1 MKDFV
6 LPLAFT
12 VLIVVGVGGMIR
24 AVFAVYLHR
33 KRIRDYYAAVDHDLR
48 LVVDLLEVEAGI
60 NQAHVV
66 YTPEQCVELA
76 NRLRWIL
83 VREREKENRQN
94 EKR

>member
-1 MKDFV
+1 MSSMSK
-6 LPLAFT
+6 
-12 VLIVVGVGGMIR
+12 
-24 AVFAVYLHR
+24 R
-33 KRIRDYYAAVDHDLR
+33 KGPALCTTPRNNVRLSVNDLR

>member
-1 MKDFV
+1 MSSMSK
-6 LPLAFT
+6 
-12 VLIVVGVGGMIR
+12 
-24 AVFAVYLHR
+24 R
-33 KRIRDYYAAVDHDLR
+33 KGPVPCTTPRNNVRLSVNDLR

>member
-1 MKDFV
+1 MYYTAQQR
-6 LPLAFT
+6 PIERQRPAF
-12 VLIVVGVGGMIR
+12 GSR
-24 AVFAVYLHR
+24 S
-33 KRIRDYYAAVDHDLR
+33 
-48 LVVDLLEVEAGI
+48 LEVEAGI

-66 YTPEQCVELA
+66 YTPEQCVQLA

>member
-1 MKDFV
+1 MSK
-6 LPLAFT
+6 
-12 VLIVVGVGGMIR
+12 
-24 AVFAVYLHR
+24 R
-33 KRIRDYYAAVDHDLR
+33 KGPAPCTTPRNNVRLTINDLR

-66 YTPEQCVELA
+66 DTPEQCVELA

>member
-1 MKDFV
+1 MLNHTRYDYV
-6 LPLAFT
+6 GCIGAYRRGYIYGPYLGLCTTPLNN
-12 VLIVVGVGGMIR
+12 VRLSVN
-24 AVFAVYLHR
+24 
-33 KRIRDYYAAVDHDLR
+33 DLR

>member
-1 MKDFV
+1 MNAKNEN
-6 LPLAFT
+6 T
-12 VLIVVGVGGMIR
+12 MSK
-24 AVFAVYLHR
+24 R
-33 KRIRDYYAAVDHDLR
+33 KGPAPCTTPRNNVRLTINDLR

>member
-1 MKDFV
+1 MSK
-6 LPLAFT
+6 
-12 VLIVVGVGGMIR
+12 
-24 AVFAVYLHR
+24 R
-33 KRIRDYYAAVDHDLR
+33 KGPALCTTPRNNVRLSVNDLR

-66 YTPEQCVELA
+66 HTPEQCVELA